1 MIDIAIPGFGRLV
14 LTELV
19 CDYNGTLARD
29 GCLLA
34 PARELL
40 PRVADRLR
48 VHVVTADTHG
58 SARAELEGLPCE
70 LTVLDS
76 DAQAKAKAAVVER
89 LGAGRVVAVGNGR
102 NDAGML
108 GVAALGIG
116 VIGDEGIAAE
126 AVAASRIVCRSIA
139 DALELLIRPRRL
151 VATLRD

>member
-1 MIDIAIPGFGRLV
+1 VIDIAIPGFGRLV

-40 PRVADRLR
+40 PRVADLLR
-48 VHVVTADTHG
+48 IHVVTADTHG
-58 SARAELEGLPCE
+58 SAQAELGRLPCE
-70 LTVLDS
+70 LTVLGP
-76 DAQAKAKAAVVER
+76 DAQAEAKAAVVAG
-89 LGAGRVVAVGNGR
+89 LGAGRVAAVGNGR

-108 GVAALGIG
+108 KVAALGIG
-116 VIGDEGIAAE
+116 VVGDEGIAAE
-126 AVAASRIVCRSIA
+126 AIAASSIVCGSIA

-151 VATLRD
+151 VATLRA